1 MPKIRTEPVRGM
13 RDILPPMSVLLR
25 ELNSAFSRVA
35 ESYGYT
41 YAVLPTIE
49 LFELFAAKSG
59 PEIGRSMYVFR
70 DKAGREVAL
79 RPEFTASVARLY
91 LRHFLP
97 EPKPV
102 KIYYYGQVFRY
113 EEPQKGR
120 YREFWQAGV
129 ELIGDPSL
137 YADLELLM
145 MVRDYYGLIGLS
157 DYRVRLGNV
166 GALRTLMREWGIPE
180 GEQDHIIHLIDKKE
194 VDGAVKRLR
203 NYEAADPDMVYALV
217 SMRTDDPEKVEE
229 MAREAGIKGEAMKYA
244 RDLAALLRMSK
255 EAGISNAYADLGFV
269 RGLAYYTGTIFE
281 VETPHHKSSIA
292 GGGRYDGLIEL
303 YGGPPTP
310 ATGYSIG
317 VDRTAEALLNAGVAG
332 ALIREPLKV
341 MLVVSA
347 EAIPFIDRVAGIA
360 RSAGASVDTR
370 FAPKKKIG
378 QMIGLA
384 SRKGYRFVIIVG
396 EKEVGEGKVTIRDL
410 VRREQVKVEPEE
422 IPEIISSGDQGW
434 ASLCGTCA

>member
-13 RDILPPMSVLLR
+13 RDILPPMSVLIR
-25 ELNSAFSRVA
+25 ELNSAFSKLA

-41 YAVLPTIE
+41 YAILPTIE

-59 PEIGRSMYVFR
+59 PEIERSMYVFK
-70 DKAGREVAL
+70 DKAGRVVAL

-145 MVRDYYGLIGLS
+145 MIRDFYGEVGLT
-157 DYRVRLGNV
+157 DYKIRLGNV

-180 GEQDHIIHLIDKKE
+180 GEQDYVIHLIDKKE
-194 VDGAVKRLR
+194 VDEAVRKLR
-203 NYEAADPDMVYALV
+203 EYRDADPDIVYALV
-217 SMRTDDPEKVEE
+217 AMRTDNPEKVEE

-255 EAGISNAYADLGFV
+255 QVGIDNAYADLGFV

-281 VETPHHKSSIA
+281 VETPHHRSSIA
-292 GGGRYDGLIEL
+292 GGGRYDGLIEI

-310 ATGYSIG
+310 ATGFSIG
-317 VDRTAEALLNAGVAG
+317 VDRSAEALINAGVYASLTRG
-332 ALIREPLKV
+332 APKV
-341 MLVVSA
+341 MLVASTDSVS
-347 EAIPFIDRVAGIA
+347 FVDRVARIA
-360 RSAGASVDTR
+360 RAAGASVDTR
-370 FAPKKKIG
+370 FVPRKKIG
-378 QMIGLA
+378 QLIGLA
-384 SRKGYRFVIIVG
+384 SRKGYSFVIIVG
-396 EKEVGEGKVTIRDL
+396 DREVSETKVTIRDL
-410 VRREQVKVEPEE
+410 AKREQVTVEPEK
-422 IPEIISSGDQGW
+422 IPEIVVSSGGRDE
-434 ASLCGTCA
+434 

>member
-13 RDILPPMSVLLR
+13 RDILPPMSVLLK
-25 ELNSAFSRVA
+25 ELNSAFSGVA

-49 LFELFAAKSG
+49 LFDLFAAKSG
-59 PEIGRSMYVFR
+59 PEIERSMYVFK
-70 DKAGREVAL
+70 DKAGRVVAL

-145 MVRDYYGLIGLS
+145 MIRDYYGLIGLS
-157 DYRVRLGNV
+157 DYRIRLGNV

-180 GEQDHIIHLIDKKE
+180 GEQDYIIHLIDKRE
-194 VDGAVKRLR
+194 VDEAVKKLR
-203 NYEAADPDMVYALV
+203 DYEAANPDMVYALV
-217 SMRTDDPEKVEE
+217 SMRTDDPEEVEE
-229 MAREAGIKGEAMKYA
+229 MAKEAGIRGEAMKYA
-244 RDLAALLRMSK
+244 KDLAILLRMSK
-255 EAGISNAYADLGFV
+255 EAGISGTYADLGFV
-269 RGLAYYTGTIFE
+269 RGLAYYTGIIFE

-317 VDRTAEALLNAGVAG
+317 VDRTAEALINAGAADVM
-332 ALIREPLKV
+332 IRKPPKV
-341 MLVVSA
+341 MLVASA
-347 EAIPFIDRVAGIA
+347 EAIPFIDHVAKAA
-360 RSAGASVDTR
+360 RTAGASVDTR
-370 FAPKKKIG
+370 FTSKKKIG
-378 QMIGLA
+378 QLIGLA
-384 SRKGYRFVIIVG
+384 SRRGYRFVIIIG
-396 EKEVGEGKVTIRDL
+396 EKEVSEGKVTIRDL
-410 VRREQVKVEPEE
+410 AKREQVTVEPER
-422 IPEIISSGDQGW
+422 IPEIISSGGQG
-434 ASLCGTCA
+434 